1 MLLLQDSD
9 LLKFRNCGIPPYLD
23 QMDDMFKG
31 NTVDGSTSYVPGARW
46 ASQCHV
52 VSSDEEAGE
61 EAGEE
66 QQHDVTPRSYGTKR
80 ASSTST
86 TGASPSKKSKSPA
99 VRSMNAGLA
108 THCEIARE
116 RLQFQKQVHLENREL
131 QRRC

>member
-1 MLLLQDSD
+1 
-9 LLKFRNCGIPPYLD
+9 
-23 QMDDMFKG
+23 MDDMFKE
-31 NTVDGSTSYVPGARW
+31 NTVDGSTSYVPGARR

-52 VSSDEEAGE
+52 VSFDE

-66 QQHDVTPRSYGTKR
+66 QQDDVTPKSYGNKR

-86 TGASPSKKSKSPA
+86 TSASPSKKSKSPA

-116 RLQFQKQVHLENREL
+116 RL
-131 QRRC
+131 